1 MTYEAA
7 EIVAIMERLIEQD
20 DAATSWYLQNEF
32 SRIWNEQEPNSPER
46 EAMKVVWQKM
56 MTKWH

>member
-20 DAATSWYLQNEF
+20 DAATSWYLQKEF
-32 SRIWNEQEPNSPER
+32 GRIWNEQEPNSPER

-56 MTKWH
+56 MAKWH

>member
-20 DAATSWYLQNEF
+20 DAATSWYLQKEF

-56 MTKWH
+56 MTTWH

>member
-7 EIVAIMERLIEQD
+7 EIVAIMERLLQRD
-20 DAATSWYLQNEF
+20 DAPAAWYLQSEF

>member
-56 MTKWH
+56 MTTWH